1 MPLPFL
7 DPKKIAM
14 SVVATKMKKSG
25 GVQVKPEVEAPDSDM
40 DPGLKAAAEDILK
53 AVQDKSVMDLA
64 KAIKAAIEVCG
75 AAEEPTEDMGE

>member
-25 GVQVKPEVEAPDSDM
+25 GVEVKPEVEAPDSEM

-64 KAIKAAIEVCG
+64 KALKAAFMVCDSY
-75 AAEEPTEDMGE
+75 EEPAEDMGE